1 MSDFRTHQLGFVA
14 AIRSPDL
21 AIPSDVAPERMA
33 VYRELFFNNIQNFVN
48 SAFPVLRSILPAEQ
62 WQHLQRQ
69 FFTEARLSSPYFL
82 NIAEGFLDWLSNQP
96 QPLPFALE
104 LAHYEWA
111 ELYVATLPCPLL
123 QPADLTGPLQ
133 LSECALVLSYQF
145 PVHQISQDFQPRLP
159 QAEGCYLLVYRNI
172 DDQVRFIALNQLT
185 AALLT
190 LLNERPGL
198 DFSALTTQFSELLP
212 QLSGVNWLTQAREL
226 CFDLAQKG
234 VIQPSQIS
242 EK

>member
-1 MSDFRTHQLGFVA
+1 MSDFRAHQLAFIH
-14 AIRSPDL
+14 AIRSPEQ

-48 SAFPVLRSILPAEQ
+48 SAFPVLRSILPAVI
-62 WQHLQRQ
+62 WQQNLRR
-69 FFTEARLSSPYFL
+69 FFAEATLTSPYFL
-82 NIAEGFLDWLSNQP
+82 NIAESYLDWLANEPPS
-96 QPLPFALE
+96 LPFALE

-111 ELYVATLPCPLL
+111 ELYVATLPCPGLE
-123 QPADLTGPLQ
+123 PCDLTGPLR
-133 LSECALVLSYQF
+133 LAECALVLSYQF
-145 PVHQISQDFQPRLP
+145 PVHQISADFQPETP
-159 QAEGCYLLVYRNI
+159 ASNGCYLLVYRNI

-190 LLNERPGL
+190 LLSERPGL
-198 DFSALTTQFSELLP
+198 DFVELTCEFSALLP
-212 QLSGVNWLTQAREL
+212 QLAEVEWVAEAQEL

-234 VIQPSQIS
+234 VIQPSQIA